1 MSIKIKEGFVL
12 REVGPIHMAVPFG
25 ALTKEISGMV
35 ALSETGYYL
44 WQQIEKGVDTE
55 PALVKALLAEY
66 DVDEE
71 TGGKHGNHDIHDGKR
86 HKVTTELEPAVL
98 CTPGASD

>member
-25 ALTKEISGMV
+25 VLTQEIKGMV
-35 ALSETGYYL
+35 ALSETGYFL

-55 PALVKALLAEY
+55 PALVQALLAEY
-66 DVDEE
+66 NVDEQ
-71 TGGKHGNHDIHDGKR
+71 TAKDDVAHFVDGLR
-86 HKVTTELEPAVL
+86 EQKVLAE
-98 CTPGASD
+98 

>member
-35 ALSETGYYL
+35 ALSETGYFL

-71 TGGKHGNHDIHDGKR
+71 TAKGDVAYFINGLR
-86 HKVTTELEPAVL
+86 EQKVLAE
-98 CTPGASD
+98 